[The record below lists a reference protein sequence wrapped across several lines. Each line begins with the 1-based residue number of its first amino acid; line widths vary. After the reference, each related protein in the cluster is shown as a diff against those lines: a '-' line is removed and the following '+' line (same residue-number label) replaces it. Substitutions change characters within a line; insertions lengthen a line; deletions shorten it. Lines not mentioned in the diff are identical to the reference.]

1 LAFFGDKYGER
12 VRVVQTGSYSTEF
25 CGGTHVPTTGQ
36 VGPLVLVSEGSV
48 GSNIRR
54 VDALTGSAAYEHL
67 AELRTRLH
75 RVGEV
80 LRAQPGREIDAAMST
95 AERLRLA
102 EERIAGFEER
112 DRSRAAQTVLEAAE
126 EVGKARVAAGRVD
139 DAGGDGVRS
148 LAFQVRDRIGSG
160 VGIFGSVT
168 DGKAALVVFATE
180 DLVQEGVSAGEI
192 AAAGATLLG
201 GGGSRDP
208 KLAQAGGPNADAM
221 DEALEAS
228 RAAAVEALASR

>member
-1 LAFFGDKYGER
+1 
-12 VRVVQTGSYSTEF
+12 
-25 CGGTHVPTTGQ
+25 
-36 VGPLVLVSEGSV
+36 
-48 GSNIRR
+48 
-54 VDALTGSAAYEHL
+54 
-67 AELRTRLH
+67 
-75 RVGEV
+75 
-80 LRAQPGREIDAAMST
+80 M
-95 AERLRLA
+95 
-102 EERIAGFEER
+102 
-112 DRSRAAQTVLEAAE
+112 
-126 EVGKARVAAGRVD
+126 
-139 DAGGDGVRS
+139 
-148 LAFQVRDRIGSG
+148 RDRIGSG

-192 AAAGATLLG
+192 AAAGAALLG